1 MRWKQVRNDASLSA
15 SDSLFAA
22 PGADLGR
29 TLLASVPVSRHQKRQ
44 LRNFN
49 HEEGEDMPKDVF
61 KGITIVG
68 TSNESFS
75 EAIQTAVERA
85 NQTIRELRWFEVLEQ
100 RGAVRDG
107 QIEYQVTL
115 EVFFK
120 LNHDDS
126 AK

>member
-1 MRWKQVRNDASLSA
+1 MAN
-15 SDSLFAA
+15 
-22 PGADLGR
+22 
-29 TLLASVPVSRHQKRQ
+29 
-44 LRNFN
+44 
-49 HEEGEDMPKDVF
+49 DVF
-61 KGITIVG
+61 KGIRIVG

-75 EAIQTAVERA
+75 KAIEVAVERA
-85 NQTIRELRWFEVLEQ
+85 SKTLRELRWFEVREQ

-120 LNHDDS
+120 LNQDDG

>member
-1 MRWKQVRNDASLSA
+1 MYWYRAIRNASYTS
-15 SDSLFAA
+15 SIM
-22 PGADLGR
+22 
-29 TLLASVPVSRHQKRQ
+29 K
-44 LRNFN
+44 
-49 HEEGEDMPKDVF
+49 GEDMAKDVF

-75 EAIQTAVERA
+75 DAIQTAVERA
-85 NQTIRELRWFEVLEQ
+85 NQTIRELRWFEVVEQ

-120 LNHDDS
+120 LNQDDG

>member
-1 MRWKQVRNDASLSA
+1 MAK
-15 SDSLFAA
+15 
-22 PGADLGR
+22 
-29 TLLASVPVSRHQKRQ
+29 
-44 LRNFN
+44 
-49 HEEGEDMPKDVF
+49 EVF

-68 TSNESFS
+68 TSTESFS
-75 EAIQTAVERA
+75 DAIQTAVERA

-120 LNHDDS
+120 LNQDDG

>member
-1 MRWKQVRNDASLSA
+1 MA
-15 SDSLFAA
+15 
-22 PGADLGR
+22 
-29 TLLASVPVSRHQKRQ
+29 
-44 LRNFN
+44 
-49 HEEGEDMPKDVF
+49 KDVF

-75 EAIQTAVERA
+75 DAIQTAVERA
-85 NQTIRELRWFEVLEQ
+85 NQTIRALRWFEVREQ

-120 LNHDDS
+120 LNQDDS

>member
-1 MRWKQVRNDASLSA
+1 MA
-15 SDSLFAA
+15 
-22 PGADLGR
+22 
-29 TLLASVPVSRHQKRQ
+29 
-44 LRNFN
+44 
-49 HEEGEDMPKDVF
+49 KDVF

-75 EAIQTAVERA
+75 DAIQTAVERA
-85 NQTIRELRWFEVLEQ
+85 NQTIRELRWFEVREQ
-100 RGAVRDG
+100 RGALRDG

-120 LNHDDS
+120 LNQDDS